1 MYDLCVRMSVQCLII
16 TNGHMLVIEEAMHDL
31 RR

>member
-1 MYDLCVRMSVQCLII
+1 VNDFSVRMSVNVLII
-16 TNGHMLVIEEAMHDL
+16 TNGPMLVIEEAMHDS

>member
-1 MYDLCVRMSVQCLII
+1 VNDFSVRMSVNVLII
-16 TNGHMLVIEEAMHDL
+16 TNGHMLVIEEAMHDS